1 MESFDSARWCFR
13 YNLVTNM
20 ALSWHGT
27 NSGGKSSTLQVESY
41 ENTFTFTNLGTE
53 AAYTMLCRGGTAV
66 IWSNTV
72 IQTTPNQ
79 VGSFA
84 QFWVECASTNL
95 EPTLPNWEVEY
106 CPAQLFYPT
115 NYVSPQQ
122 VGEGSSTNGAG
133 ESLWPV
139 YMWGNSTPANGG
151 YIYLGHDGGDSP
163 FIQQG
168 RDVFTNSIMPGYA
181 PLVYPSPLAG
191 GALTATALGS
201 QVAGAALRNVIFH

>member
-1 MESFDSARWCFR
+1 M
-13 YNLVTNM
+13 
-20 ALSWHGT
+20 
-27 NSGGKSSTLQVESY
+27 
-41 ENTFTFTNLGTE
+41 
-53 AAYTMLCRGGTAV
+53 
-66 IWSNTV
+66 
-72 IQTTPNQ
+72 
-79 VGSFA
+79 
-84 QFWVECASTNL
+84 
-95 EPTLPNWEVEY
+95 
-106 CPAQLFYPT
+106 
-115 NYVSPQQ
+115 
-122 VGEGSSTNGAG
+122 
-133 ESLWPV
+133 WPV